1 MHCFGLFILVAFPR
15 GGEAR
20 VGVLSVATDVQIPP
34 RARWSEGF
42 AAFFRSP
49 RAVPY
54 LLLLPAIIVILAVV
68 LVPLLVSFWTSFTSY
83 NLTKPATLFN
93 FVGLRNYQRLM
104 GNEDFW
110 WAFGRTFIFV
120 TITLNLEMLLGL
132 GLALLINKITWG
144 QRTLRTIMMFP
155 MMFSPILVGFQFK
168 YIFNDSIG
176 LVNNALFDLG
186 LITQPIPWLVDGTL
200 ANFSII
206 FAEIWMSTS
215 IFAILLLAGL
225 MALPKDPIEAAKVD
239 GCNPLQVFQ
248 HITLPFLMPF
258 VYIAMTIRSLDVARA
273 YDMVRIMTNGG
284 PAGRTELI
292 WTLMTRTGYQNSQ
305 MGMANAMGYVSILL
319 SIFFTVFF
327 FRKLTA
333 ARTFMGGAQ

>member
-1 MHCFGLFILVAFPR
+1 MSL
-15 GGEAR
+15 
-20 VGVLSVATDVQIPP
+20 
-34 RARWSEGF
+34 
-42 AAFFRSP
+42 FRSP
-49 RAVPY
+49 RATPY
-54 LLLLPAIIVILAVV
+54 LLLLPAIVVILAVV
-68 LVPLLVSFWTSFTSY
+68 LVPLIVSFWTSFTSY
-83 NLTKPATLFN
+83 NLTKPATLFQ
-93 FVGLRNYQRLM
+93 FVGLRNYERLL
-104 GNEDFW
+104 GNAEFW
-110 WAFGRTFIFV
+110 WAFGRTLVFI
-120 TITLNLEMLLGL
+120 TIALNLEMVLGL
-132 GLALLINKITWG
+132 GLALLINKVTFG

-168 YIFNDSIG
+168 YLFNDAVG
-176 LVNNALFDLG
+176 LVNNALFELG

-200 ANFSII
+200 APMTII
-206 FAEIWMSTS
+206 LAEMWMSTS
-215 IFAILLLAGL
+215 VFAILLLAGL

-239 GCNPLQVFQ
+239 GCNPVQVFR

-284 PAGRTELI
+284 PAGRTELL

-319 SIFFTVFF
+319 SIVFTFYF
-327 FRKLTA
+327 YRKLVS

>member
-1 MHCFGLFILVAFPR
+1 
-15 GGEAR
+15 
-20 VGVLSVATDVQIPP
+20 
-34 RARWSEGF
+34 
-42 AAFFRSP
+42 
-49 RAVPY
+49 
-54 LLLLPAIIVILAVV
+54 
-68 LVPLLVSFWTSFTSY
+68 
-83 NLTKPATLFN
+83 
-93 FVGLRNYQRLM
+93 M
-104 GNEDFW
+104 GDDNFW
-110 WAFGRTFIFV
+110 WAFGRTVMFI
-120 TITLNLEMLLGL
+120 TIALNLELLLGL
-132 GLALLINKITWG
+132 GLALLVNKITWG

-186 LITQPIPWLVDGTL
+186 LIDKPIAWLVDGTL
-200 ANFSII
+200 ANFLII

-225 MALPKDPIEAAKVD
+225 LALPKEPIEAAKVD
-239 GCNPLQVFQ
+239 GCNPWQVFR

-258 VYIAMTIRSLDVARA
+258 IFIAMTIRSLDVARA

-319 SIFFTVFF
+319 SIRSEEHTSELQSRPHLVC
-327 FRKLTA
+327 RLLLEKKKEERARARGRRLRPHKPPHQSRPRPRAPPSA
-333 ARTFMGGAQ
+333 ARRQPLPGPRQRAPGPADASAPALAPNCA